1 MEIKNVTKIANAYLD
16 SYNKKITTKKAK
28 EILEL
33 INFTNNMVM
42 CMPNLEDYM
51 NDLDI
56 GSAIFGY
63 VVNGGYTMPGGRLI
77 SDEEI
82 RNAYAEYSY
91 L

>member
-16 SYNKKITTKKAK
+16 SYKQKITTKKAK

-63 VVNGGYTMPGGRLI
+63 VVNGGYTLPGGRLI